1 MLCMQT
7 NGSLH
12 QSENTKVQELLVR
25 PINQKINMICFTKES
40 STVSSLNMML
50 LRARHKLH
58 DC

>member
-1 MLCMQT
+1 MQT
-7 NGSLH
+7 NESLH
-12 QSENTKVQELLVR
+12 QSKNTKVQELLVR
-25 PINQKINMICFTKES
+25 PINQNQEINMICSTKES